1 MIKLRVMNQQKRDV
15 IQGIRMR
22 TFSDLIRTPDHKNE
36 VKNVINE
43 LKQDKAFVTFVDGD
57 K

>member
-1 MIKLRVMNQQKRDV
+1 MNQQKRDV

-36 VKNVINE
+36 EKNVINE